1 MSVDWTAVGAFATA
15 GGAVAT
21 AGAAAVTA
29 WMAAM
34 TRKSIRHTQEHHRDA
49 FRPLVVF
56 MPYDGIDP
64 LDRKGLVNFH
74 RPSEG
79 GLPHQLLLNGTLQ
92 NIGVGPALNLRLL
105 LAVMNPQDVSAV
117 CELSPMKNNECRQG
131 PYIAPGGLL
140 VVSRQFPLTVPLR
153 LSPGFN
159 DTDFQMAPNSPW
171 SIILEY
177 EDIFGRRFRSRHA
190 SSRSAPWTT
199 TEVWRQSQWVSA

>member
-1 MSVDWTAVGAFATA
+1 MSMDWTAVGA
-15 GGAVAT
+15 VAT
-21 AGAAAVTA
+21 AVAAAVTA

-64 LDRKGLVNFH
+64 LDRKGLVEFH
-74 RPSEG
+74 RPSDG
-79 GLPHQLLLNGTLQ
+79 SLPRHLLLNGRLQ

-105 LAVMNPQDVSAV
+105 LAVMNPQDVRAA
-117 CELSPMKNNECRQG
+117 CELSPMTSNESRQG
-131 PYIAPGGLL
+131 RYIPPGGPL
-140 VVSRQFPLTVPLR
+140 VVSGQFPLAVPMR

-171 SIILEY
+171 SVILEY
-177 EDIFGRRFRSRHA
+177 EDVFGRRFLSCHA
-190 SSRSAPWTT
+190 SSRHAPWTT
-199 TEVWRQSQWVSA
+199 TEIWRQDQWVSA